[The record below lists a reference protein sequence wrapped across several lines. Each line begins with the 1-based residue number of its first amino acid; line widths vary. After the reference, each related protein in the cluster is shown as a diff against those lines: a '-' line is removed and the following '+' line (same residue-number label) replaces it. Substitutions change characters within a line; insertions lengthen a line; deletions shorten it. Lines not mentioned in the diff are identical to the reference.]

1 MSGPYPP
8 LRVYRIPF
16 STNVERVALAL
27 AHKNIEVDWVSVDP
41 ADRSA
46 VVGVSGQEL
55 VPVLVDGHRVV
66 ADSTAILEYLEERF
80 PERPLFPV
88 DRARRAEVRVFVDWF
103 NQVWKLPPN
112 LIVAEEGKPEPDRVR
127 IAELEGLIAALPLFE
142 DMLAGR
148 DFLFGEELSVADIAT
163 FPFLTRMRCSGKRA
177 TRTAFTRYSGR
188 RRSSPVASPCSRR
201 GSSGSTR
208 YRAPRIDRIEG
219 RNAAA
224 TRSLRLRRRKGCST
238 CIPLSCRTSLDLATP
253 ICSARLS
260 GRGWRSSSAL
270 TPTPTSSLVSG
281 STRAGAAAWP
291 PRLAGRPLATS
302 PARSPRRHALQR
314 LSRRPPGAPLAQLA
328 RPQEPTPGSRRRG
341 SRRRVRPTRPA
352 SPPPPRP
359 PHRPVPRS

>member
-1 MSGPYPP
+1 MSGPHPP
-8 LRVYRIPF
+8 LQVYRIPF

-55 VPVLVDGHRVV
+55 VPVLVDGDRVV

-127 IAELEGLIAALPLFE
+127 IAELEGLIAGALPLFE

-163 FPFLTRMRCSGKRA
+163 FPFLKYA
-177 TRTAFTRYSGR
+177 LLWE
-188 RRSSPVASPCSRR
+188 
-201 GSSGSTR
+201 
-208 YRAPRIDRIEG
+208 EG
-219 RNAAA
+219 DPD
-224 TRSLRLRRRKGCST
+224 SFHEVLRDAQL
-238 CIPLSCRTSLDLATP
+238 
-253 ICSARLS
+253 
-260 GRGWRSSSAL
+260 
-270 TPTPTSSLVSG
+270 
-281 STRAGAAAWP
+281 
-291 PRLAGRPLATS
+291 LAGRFPGLEAWIERID
-302 PARSPRRHALQR
+302 ALPRA
-314 LSRRPPGAPLAQLA
+314 
-328 RPQEPTPGSRRRG
+328 
-341 SRRRVRPTRPA
+341 
-352 SPPPPRP
+352 
-359 PHRPVPRS
+359 